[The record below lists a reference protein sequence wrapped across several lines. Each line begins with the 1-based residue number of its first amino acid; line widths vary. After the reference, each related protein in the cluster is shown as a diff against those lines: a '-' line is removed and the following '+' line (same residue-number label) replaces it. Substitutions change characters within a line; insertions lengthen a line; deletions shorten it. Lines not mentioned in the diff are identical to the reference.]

1 MSRLS
6 CCLVGMAILS
16 NMWSKIYIYICSG
29 LVGIE
34 WMRDRCMQMT
44 CKMVHSECSTI
55 NNYIFSSCCHQLLLI
70 FLPPFWSKDCSV
82 RLRSSSWSRRIIC
95 LRGCLSTKVSFCPPF
110 NPYNK
115 NYSSIFISTLA
126 SVIVVA
132 ILNMNTQHIF
142 FIICTMHLQKVRL
155 NLCKCSQ
162 MKWYNILFSIK
173 VISFRIGNAIT
184 TCGMWIIGI
193 SSDASVYWFPQ
204 ECLKSQ
210 YKLSH

>member
-1 MSRLS
+1 MNEWEIDACRWH
-6 CCLVGMAILS
+6 VK
-16 NMWSKIYIYICSG
+16 WSIQSA
-29 LVGIE
+29 
-34 WMRDRCMQMT
+34 RQ
-44 CKMVHSECSTI
+44 I

-82 RLRSSSWSRRIIC
+82 RHRSSSWSRRIIC

-126 SVIVVA
+126 RVIVVA
-132 ILNMNTQHIF
+132 MLSMNTQHIF

-162 MKWYNILFSIK
+162 MKWYNILFSTK

>member
-1 MSRLS
+1 
-6 CCLVGMAILS
+6 
-16 NMWSKIYIYICSG
+16 
-29 LVGIE
+29 
-34 WMRDRCMQMT
+34 MRDRCMQMT

-82 RLRSSSWSRRIIC
+82 RLRSSSWSRPIIC

-110 NPYNK
+110 NPYNE

-126 SVIVVA
+126 RVIVVNCHFEYENTTH
-132 ILNMNTQHIF
+132 ILY
-142 FIICTMHLQKVRL
+142 HLHYAPSKSSVKPV
-155 NLCKCSQ
+155 CKCSQ